1 MCVSTRVAVDAF
13 VRLLHLCLGAAL
25 EHLHLRART
34 CIHVWVCVYVCVRA
48 RACLADR
55 VPKDPNYIFRL
66 YMALGNYRQAARTA
80 VIIAKQVLSPAL
92 ATLASPPPLLSLLR
106 PLPPARTLH
115 QSLPHP
121 PSPPPKLRLARPLRV
136 DCGALRRPSPLEPAG
151 GGGAVLI
158 RVV

>member
-1 MCVSTRVAVDAF
+1 MRLCAYCICALVRRSSTCIYVRARAYMFGCVCMCVCV
-13 VRLLHLCLGAAL
+13 C
-25 EHLHLRART
+25 
-34 CIHVWVCVYVCVRA
+34 VCVYVCVCA